1 MTDKSSSTLAR
12 ETSMAGND
20 VEEKGRAA
28 AQKSLDQVTLID
40 PDVIECPYH
49 TYKKLREEAPVYK
62 DPVAGFYIVSCYND
76 IMKVIKDTATF
87 SSNVAEAVFPP
98 GERNR
103 AEEFGGYPSVPAL
116 ITADPPK
123 HKYYRNPINKVFSA
137 ARVEQMEPYI
147 EQITHALIDDF
158 IKDGYCEFVA
168 QYTIPMPLMIIA
180 DQLGVPR
187 EDLPLFKEFSDAL
200 TTQVSGVANREQRI
214 WAAKK
219 NVEFQKYFV
228 KVIEE
233 KRVNPTDDI
242 ITDLIN
248 AQMENGEPMSVPELL
263 SVLNILLAAGNET
276 TTNSI
281 SKGILLLIQ
290 NPDQMKLVL
299 DDLSLVE
306 NLTEEVLRFDGPVQ
320 GLMRVATR
328 DAEIAGASIPKGSV
342 IMLRYASANRD
353 EQHFPGSEAFDIRRK
368 NAATHLAF
376 GQGIHFCLGAMLAR
390 KEMNVTFR
398 AVLTRMKNLRLAP
411 GYPEPHHE
419 PSIVLRG
426 LKELHLAFDP
436 AP

>member
-1 MTDKSSSTLAR
+1 MSITEA
-12 ETSMAGND
+12 
-20 VEEKGRAA
+20 EEKGRLA
-28 AQKSLDQVTLID
+28 AQKPLDQTTLVD
-40 PDVIECPYH
+40 LDVIECPYH
-49 TYKKLREEAPVYK
+49 TYSKLREEAPVFK
-62 DPVAGFYIVSCYND
+62 DPIAGFYIVSCYSD
-76 IMKVIKDTATF
+76 LMKVIKDTATF
-87 SSNVAEAVFPP
+87 SSDVADAILPP

-103 AEEFGGYPSVPAL
+103 AEEFGGYPSVPTL

-137 ARVEQMEPYI
+137 ARVDQMDAYVQ
-147 EQITHALIDDF
+147 QIANTLIDDF
-158 IKDGYCEFVA
+158 IKDGHCEFVA
-168 QYTIPMPLMIIA
+168 QYTIPMPLLIIA

-187 EDLPLFKEFSDAL
+187 SDLPLFKEFSDAL

-219 NVEFQKYFV
+219 NVEFQRYFAE
-228 KVIEE
+228 VIEK
-233 KRVNPTDDI
+233 KRANPTDDI
-242 ITDLIN
+242 ISDLVR

-290 NPDQMKLVL
+290 NPDQMQLVL
-299 DDLSLVE
+299 NDMSLVE

-320 GLMRVATR
+320 GLMRVATC
-328 DAEIAGASIPKGSV
+328 DTQIAGTPIPKGAV

-353 EQHFPGSEAFDIRRK
+353 ETQFSDGGKFDVRRK
-368 NAATHLAF
+368 NAASHLAF

-398 AVLTRMKNLRLAP
+398 TVLTRMKNLRLTP
-411 GYPEPHHE
+411 GHEIPHHE

-426 LKELHLAFDP
+426 LKELHISFDP
-436 AP
+436 A